1 MAQSKKL
8 SLIESVVNTLIG
20 MLFSFVVS
28 PLVYWLSD
36 VEMSYY
42 QMGLATV
49 WFTIISI
56 IRGYIIRRW
65 FNKKEKN
72 ECDVK

>member
-49 WFTIISI
+49 LFTIISI
-56 IRGYIIRRW
+56 VRGYIVRRW
-65 FNKKEKN
+65 FNRI
-72 ECDVK
+72 

>member
-8 SLIESVVNTLIG
+8 SLIESTVNTLVG

-49 WFTIISI
+49 LFTIISI
-56 IRGYIIRRW
+56 VRGYIVRRW
-65 FNKKEKN
+65 FNRI
-72 ECDVK
+72 